1 MVDGASRP
9 GSRHPPDRVRGW
21 RVASRGDARGRQLR
35 AAIRSTVTGDN
46 LLNRPETLLPAEV
59 EVLEALSRTG
69 THDIASVAAAHPT
82 SSLAWALLADAA
94 YREGRILES
103 YAFARVGYHRG
114 LDALRRAGWKGHGSV
129 PWNHEPNRGVL
140 RALFALRR
148 GAAEIGETD
157 EVERLSAFLADAD
170 PTAAR
175 LIIAAAVSPG
185 SDPAPP
191 TEAFVIRGED

>member
-1 MVDGASRP
+1 M
-9 GSRHPPDRVRGW
+9 
-21 RVASRGDARGRQLR
+21 
-35 AAIRSTVTGDN
+35 TGDN

-69 THDIASVAAAHPT
+69 RPDLARVAAAHPT
-82 SSLAWALLADAA
+82 SSLAWALLADKA
-94 YREGRILES
+94 YAEGGILES

-114 LDALRRAGWKGHGSV
+114 LDALRKSGWKGAGPV
-129 PWNHEPNRGVL
+129 PWRHEPNRGVL

-148 GAAEIGETD
+148 AAAEIGETD
-157 EVERLSAFLADAD
+157 EVERLGAFLADAD
-170 PTAAR
+170 PTAVAQ
-175 LIIAAAVSPG
+175 IIAAAVSPG